1 MNLIVPDSQ
10 RFGLLKPLL
19 WINLLSIGSLIVFW
33 TLGLLEI
40 KPAQATLPDSEVAN
54 RQDIGAEKPSG
65 DFQLSL
71 NQADGLH
78 TAGSELNQHPDPAS
92 VSAQRVEYVSRRD
105 TALSTSLNPNPSV
118 VDVEPN
124 AIAPKTYETLDQTVP
139 ARHEERQNNHNSPAP
154 IDRAKDRGTGR
165 TEDVETRA
173 YSNRIASPIPN
184 PPIQASLSTQ
194 SGLSELALNSAH
206 QPLTIQEQP
215 LTPELSSDQNC
226 HDSTTCNQPLAIETS
241 VRFRDTFDV
250 KVAQLPTLLQNSSP
264 LPVPTNSIPLGSTG
278 SNSGQLPA
286 FPTLISPNVQPQGV
300 NPYSQTW
307 GQPSSFTQTPN
318 TIPTPGTG
326 AAMSPNSYTQTWGQS
341 LYGTQTPTVIPMP
354 GTGAAMGNNPYNQ
367 PGGQSLYGTQTPN
380 LIPMPGAG
388 TAMGNN
394 PYNQAGGQPSYIA
407 PTPNFIPVSTQG
419 FPGGANPYNPAG
431 GQVPYLP
438 QPVILVPV
446 QTMGMPVGGNPYNP
460 AGGQVPYLPQTFIL
474 VPVQPMG
481 VPMGAN
487 PYNLGGG
494 QVAFIPQMPQVGSM
508 PPTQTPVGFNPYNPG
523 AGQFYSLP
531 QNQAVQPVPINQNPQ
546 NFNGYNPG
554 VGQFSYL
561 PQNQAPLPAPVNPN
575 SQGFNG
581 YNPGAGQF
589 YSLPQNQAPLPASV
603 NPNSQSFNGYN
614 PATGQFS
621 YLPQNQAPLPAPVNP
636 NSQGFNGY
644 NPGVGQVYAQP
655 QTQAAL
661 PPRVNPNV
669 NPLNG
674 TNSVAQSPFVSPN
687 PGVVPG
693 TPNPNLP
700 PPVATPAQ
708 EFDPTQPNQP
718 SSSLL
723 RSTALRDPTLQFQG
737 TYVVQ
742 GDSSVA
748 RARLAGVYPL
758 TPKALFAATLDLTS
772 EDSGLADS
780 PNQGLNINELY
791 FATAPFT
798 DLPNLRFVIGQ
809 LDLTSYFDR
818 NSFAKD
824 GVTHFFNPVFQTNPA
839 LSATGISSRPGFLVN
854 WTLTDNIEAKAVAF
868 SSSGSIGDFAL
879 DGFAGEVGLRYGN
892 GIIRG
897 TYATDR
903 DAGSETGFNEIFSI
917 ARGDNNFGLED
928 DDREEAYGLNAEY
941 FIPDWNMGIFG
952 RYGRYINREIDEA
965 ATTYSFGVSFLD
977 VFTEN
982 DRLGLGYGQEL
993 SNNQGEE
1000 DPDVLELFYDF
1011 RFLPN
1016 LRLGFTIQQRNNFSE
1031 TDVGVRL
1038 KTEFDVIP
1046 RGN

>member
-1 MNLIVPDSQ
+1 VQGKHQSVKRTPVMNLIVPDSQ

-33 TLGLLEI
+33 TIGLLEI

-54 RQDIGAEKPSG
+54 RQGIGAEKPSG

-71 NQADGLH
+71 NQATPLH
-78 TAGSELNQHPDPAS
+78 KPGSELNQHPNPAS
-92 VSAQRVEYVSRRD
+92 VSVPRMEHGSRRD
-105 TALSTSLNPNPSV
+105 TPPSTSLNSNPSV
-118 VDVEPN
+118 VAVEPN
-124 AIAPKTYETLDQTVP
+124 AIAAKTHETLDQTVP
-139 ARHEERQNNHNSPAP
+139 ARQEERQNNDNSSAP

-165 TEDVETRA
+165 TEDVETIA
-173 YSNRIASPIPN
+173 YSNPIASPIPN
-184 PPIQASLSTQ
+184 PPIQAIVSTQ
-194 SGLSELALNSAH
+194 SGLSEQALNSAH
-206 QPLTIQEQP
+206 QPLTIEEEP
-215 LTPELSSDQNC
+215 FTPELSSDQNC

-326 AAMSPNSYTQTWGQS
+326 AAMTWGQS
-341 LYGTQTPTVIPMP
+341 LSGTQTPTVIPMP
-354 GTGAAMGNNPYNQ
+354 VPGAAMGNNPYNQ
-367 PGGQSLYGTQTPN
+367 PGGQPSSFVTQTPN
-380 LIPMPGAG
+380 VMPMSVPGA
-388 TAMGNN
+388 AMGNN
-394 PYNQAGGQPSYIA
+394 PYNQPGGQPSYFV

-438 QPVILVPV
+438 QSVILVPV
-446 QTMGMPVGGNPYNP
+446 QTMGMPLGANPYNP

-487 PYNLGGG
+487 PYNPGGG
-494 QVAFIPQMPQVGSM
+494 QFAYMPQMPQFGSM

-523 AGQFYSLP
+523 AGQFSYFPQNQAAQPVPINPNSQGFNGYNPGVGQFSYLP
-531 QNQAVQPVPINQNPQ
+531 QNQAPLPAPVNPNSP

-575 SQGFNG
+575 S
-581 YNPGAGQF
+581 
-589 YSLPQNQAPLPASV
+589 
-603 NPNSQSFNGYN
+603 PN
-614 PATGQFS
+614 
-621 YLPQNQAPLPAPVNP
+621 
-636 NSQGFNGY
+636 FNGY
-644 NPGVGQVYAQP
+644 NPGVGQVYTQP

-661 PPRVNPNV
+661 PPMVNPNF

-718 SSSLL
+718 PSSLL

-737 TYVVQ
+737 SYLVQ

-854 WTLTDNIEAKAVAF
+854 WTLTDNIEAKAAAF
-868 SSSGSIGDFAL
+868 SSSASIGDFGL

-903 DAGSETGFNEIFSI
+903 DAGSDTGFNEIFSI
-917 ARGDNNFGLED
+917 ARGDNNFGLEA

-965 ATTYSFGVSFLD
+965 ATTYSFGVSFVD
-977 VFTEN
+977 VFTQN

-1046 RGN
+1046 SE

>member
-54 RQDIGAEKPSG
+54 QQDIGQEKPSG

-71 NQADGLH
+71 NQADRLH
-78 TAGSELNQHPDPAS
+78 KPGSELNQHPDPAP
-92 VSAQRVEYVSRRD
+92 VSAQRVEHVSRRD
-105 TALSTSLNPNPSV
+105 TAGSTSLNSNPSV
-118 VDVEPN
+118 VALEPN
-124 AIAPKTYETLDQTVP
+124 AIAAKIDETLDQTVP
-139 ARHEERQNNHNSPAP
+139 ARHEERQNNDNNPAS
-154 IDRAKDRGTGR
+154 IDRAKDSGTGR

-194 SGLSELALNSAH
+194 SGLLELALNSAH
-206 QPLTIQEQP
+206 QPLAIEEEP
-215 LTPELSSDQNC
+215 FIPEFSSDHNC
-226 HDSTTCNQPLAIETS
+226 HDSTPCNQPLTTETS
-241 VRFRDTFDV
+241 VRFRDTFEV
-250 KVAQLPTLLQNSSP
+250 KVAQLPTLFQNSSP

-278 SNSGQLPA
+278 SNSRQLPA
-286 FPTLISPNVQPQGV
+286 FPTVVSPNVQPQGV
-300 NPYSQTW
+300 NPYTQTW

-318 TIPTPGTG
+318 TIPTAGTG
-326 AAMSPNSYTQTWGQS
+326 AAMSPNSYTPTWGQS
-341 LYGTQTPTVIPMP
+341 LSGTQTPTVIPMP
-354 GTGAAMGNNPYNQ
+354 NAGAAMGNNLYNQ
-367 PGGQSLYGTQTPN
+367 PGGQSSSFVTQTPN

-388 TAMGNN
+388 TAGVN
-394 PYNQAGGQPSYIA
+394 PYNQPGGQPSYIV

-419 FPGGANPYNPAG
+419 FPGGVNPYNPG

-438 QPVILVPV
+438 QTVILVPV
-446 QTMGMPVGGNPYNP
+446 QTMGMPLGGNPYNP
-460 AGGQVPYLPQTFIL
+460 GGGQVPYLPQTFIL

-481 VPMGAN
+481 VPMGGN
-487 PYNLGGG
+487 PYNVGGG
-494 QVAFIPQMPQVGSM
+494 QVAYIPQMSQVGLTV
-508 PPTQTPVGFNPYNPG
+508 PTQIPVGFNPYNPG
-523 AGQFYSLP
+523 GGQFSYLP
-531 QNQAVQPVPINQNPQ
+531 QNQAVLPAPINPNPQNFNGYNSGSGQVSYLPQNQAVLPAPINPNSPNFNGYNPGGGQVSYLPQNQAVLPAPINPNPQ

-554 VGQFSYL
+554 SGQVSYL
-561 PQNQAPLPAPVNPN
+561 PQNQAVLPAPINPN
-575 SQGFNG
+575 S
-581 YNPGAGQF
+581 
-589 YSLPQNQAPLPASV
+589 
-603 NPNSQSFNGYN
+603 PNFNGYN
-614 PATGQFS
+614 PATGQ
-621 YLPQNQAPLPAPVNP
+621 
-636 NSQGFNGY
+636 
-644 NPGVGQVYAQP
+644 VYVQP

-661 PPRVNPNV
+661 PPMVNPTV
-669 NPLNG
+669 NPSNG
-674 TNSVAQSPFVSPN
+674 MNTVAQSPFGSPN
-687 PGVVPG
+687 PVVVPG
-693 TPNPNLP
+693 TANPTLP
-700 PPVATPAQ
+700 PPIPSPP
-708 EFDPTQPNQP
+708 PTLRRPQSNP

-723 RSTALRDPTLQFQG
+723 RSTALRDPSLAFQG
-737 TYVVQ
+737 SYVVQ

-791 FATAPFT
+791 FSTAPFT
-798 DLPNLRFVIGQ
+798 DLPNLRFVLGQ

-839 LSATGISSRPGFLVN
+839 LSATGISSRPGVLVN
-854 WTLTDNIEAKAVAF
+854 WTLTDTIEAKAAAF

-897 TYATDR
+897 TYATNR

-917 ARGDNNFGLED
+917 ARGDNNVGLEE

-977 VFTEN
+977 VFTQN

-1011 RFLPN
+1011 RFLSN

-1046 RGN
+1046 ID

>member
-19 WINLLSIGSLIVFW
+19 WINLLSGSLIVFW
-33 TLGLLEI
+33 TLGLVGI
-40 KPAQATLPDSEVAN
+40 NSAQAS
-54 RQDIGAEKPSG
+54 
-65 DFQLSL
+65 
-71 NQADGLH
+71 
-78 TAGSELNQHPDPAS
+78 
-92 VSAQRVEYVSRRD
+92 
-105 TALSTSLNPNPSV
+105 LSTSKIANQNDIGSEKLSDDSTLSLSPDKRLDKGEVEPSQRPDTTSHSEQTIGNTVSSHTSPSTTLNSPPSV
-118 VDVEPN
+118 VAVDAN
-124 AIAPKTYETLDQTVP
+124 AIAGKPREPLEQTVST
-139 ARHEERQNNHNSPAP
+139 RQSNPQSNDNRSTPLD
-154 IDRAKDRGTGR
+154 ITTDRGAGR
-165 TEDVETRA
+165 IEAVKSKAHSQKIDF
-173 YSNRIASPIPN
+173 PIPN
-184 PPIQASLSTQ
+184 PPIQASLSHQ
-194 SGLSELALNSAH
+194 SVLSELALNTVH
-206 QPLTIQEQP
+206 QPLTIEEEP
-215 LTPELSSDQNC
+215 FTPEFSSNQNC
-226 HDSTTCNQPLAIETS
+226 HDSTSCNQPLANETS
-241 VRFRDTFDV
+241 VGLRDTFEV
-250 KVAQLPTLLQNSSP
+250 KVAQIPTLLQNSSP

-278 SNSGQLPA
+278 SNSRQLPA
-286 FPTLISPNVQPQGV
+286 FPTVGSPNIQPQGV
-300 NPYSQTW
+300 NPYNQTW

-318 TIPTPGTG
+318 T
-326 AAMSPNSYTQTWGQS
+326 SPNSYTPTWGQS
-341 LYGTQTPTVIPMP
+341 LSGTQTPAVIPMP
-354 GTGAAMGNNPYNQ
+354 NAGAAMGNIPYSQ
-367 PGGQSLYGTQTPN
+367 PGGQSSSFVTQTPN
-380 LIPMPGAG
+380 IIPMPGAG
-388 TAMGNN
+388 TTGVN
-394 PYNQAGGQPSYIA
+394 PYSQPGGQPSYIA
-407 PTPNFIPVSTQG
+407 PTPNFIPVATQG
-419 FPGGANPYNPAG
+419 FPGGVNPYN
-431 GQVPYLP
+431 L
-438 QPVILVPV
+438 
-446 QTMGMPVGGNPYNP
+446 
-460 AGGQVPYLPQTFIL
+460 GGQVPYLPQTFIL

-487 PYNLGGG
+487 PYNVGGG
-494 QVAFIPQMPQVGSM
+494 QVAYIPQMSPVGSTV
-508 PPTQTPVGFNPYNPG
+508 PTQIPVGFNPYNPG
-523 AGQFYSLP
+523 GGQVFYLP
-531 QNQAVQPVPINQNPQ
+531 QNQAAFPVPTNPNSQ

-554 VGQFSYL
+554 VGQLSYLPQNQASLPAPINPNSQNFNGYNPGVGQLSYL
-561 PQNQAPLPAPVNPN
+561 PQNQAPLPAPINPN
-575 SQGFNG
+575 SQNFN
-581 YNPGAGQF
+581 
-589 YSLPQNQAPLPASV
+589 S
-603 NPNSQSFNGYN
+603 YN
-614 PATGQFS
+614 PAT
-621 YLPQNQAPLPAPVNP
+621 
-636 NSQGFNGY
+636 
-644 NPGVGQVYAQP
+644 GQVYAQP

-661 PPRVNPNV
+661 PQMVNPTV
-669 NPLNG
+669 NPSNG
-674 TNSVAQSPFVSPN
+674 MNTVAQAPFGSPN
-687 PGVVPG
+687 PAVVPG
-693 TPNPNLP
+693 TANPTLP
-700 PPVATPAQ
+700 PPITNPP
-708 EFDPTQPNQP
+708 PTLRRPQSNS

-723 RSTALRDPTLQFQG
+723 RSTALRDPSLAFQG
-737 TYVVQ
+737 SYVVQ

-798 DLPNLRFVIGQ
+798 DLPNLRFVLGQ

-839 LSATGISSRPGFLVN
+839 LSATGISSRPGVLVN
-854 WTLTDNIEAKAVAF
+854 WTLTDNIEAKAAAF

-897 TYATDR
+897 TYATNR

-917 ARGDNNFGLED
+917 ARGDGNVGLED

-977 VFTEN
+977 VFTQN

-1038 KTEFDVIP
+1038 KTDFDVIP
-1046 RGN
+1046 ID

>member
-54 RQDIGAEKPSG
+54 RQDIGEEKPSG

-71 NQADGLH
+71 NQATRLH
-78 TAGSELNQHPDPAS
+78 KPGSELNQHPDPAS

-105 TALSTSLNPNPSV
+105 TALSISLNPNPSV
-118 VDVEPN
+118 VAVEPN

-139 ARHEERQNNHNSPAP
+139 ARHEERQNNDNSRAP

-165 TEDVETRA
+165 TEDVETIA

-194 SGLSELALNSAH
+194 SGLSERALNSAH
-206 QPLTIQEQP
+206 QPLMIQEEP

-250 KVAQLPTLLQNSSP
+250 KVAQLPTLQNSSP

-300 NPYSQTW
+300 NPYTQTW

-326 AAMSPNSYTQTWGQS
+326 AVMSPNSYTPTWGQS
-341 LYGTQTPTVIPMP
+341 LSGTQTPNTIPMP
-354 GTGAAMGNNPYNQ
+354 NAGAAMGNNPYNQ
-367 PGGQSLYGTQTPN
+367 PGGQSSSFVTQTPN
-380 LIPMPGAG
+380 VIPMSVPGA
-388 TAMGNN
+388 AMGNN
-394 PYNQAGGQPSYIA
+394 PYNQTGGQPSYIA

-419 FPGGANPYNPAG
+419 FPGGANPYNPGG

-446 QTMGMPVGGNPYNP
+446 QTMGMPLGGNPYNP
-460 AGGQVPYLPQTFIL
+460 GGGQVPYLPQTFIL

-487 PYNLGGG
+487 PYNPGGG
-494 QVAFIPQMPQVGSM
+494 QVAYILQTPQGGSM
-508 PPTQTPVGFNPYNPG
+508 LPTQTPVGFNPYNPG

-554 VGQFSYL
+554 AGQFSYLPQNQAAQPVPINQNPQNFNGYNPGVGQFSYL

-575 SQGFNG
+575 SQN
-581 YNPGAGQF
+581 
-589 YSLPQNQAPLPASV
+589 
-603 NPNSQSFNGYN
+603 
-614 PATGQFS
+614 
-621 YLPQNQAPLPAPVNP
+621 
-636 NSQGFNGY
+636 FNGY

-661 PPRVNPNV
+661 PPQVNPNV

-687 PGVVPG
+687 PGVVPV

-700 PPVATPAQ
+700 PPVATPTQ

-718 SSSLL
+718 PSSLL

-903 DAGSETGFNEIFSI
+903 DAGSDTGFNEIFSI
-917 ARGDNNFGLED
+917 ARGDNNVGLEA

-977 VFTEN
+977 VFTQN

-1046 RGN
+1046 RE

>member
-40 KPAQATLPDSEVAN
+40 KPAQATLSDSEVAN
-54 RQDIGAEKPSG
+54 RQDIGAAKPSG
-65 DFQLSL
+65 DFTLSRH
-71 NQADGLH
+71 QVAKGDRLH
-78 TAGSELNQHPDPAS
+78 QREFAPSYDPDTTPI
-92 VSAQRVEYVSRRD
+92 SAQTVGNHSRRD
-105 TALSTSLNPNPSV
+105 TLPSTTLKSTPSIV
-118 VDVEPN
+118 AVEPN
-124 AIAPKTYETLDQTVP
+124 AIAAKTYETLDQTVST
-139 ARHEERQNNHNSPAP
+139 RQDEQQSHDDSSAP
-154 IDRAKDRGTGR
+154 IDMAKDRGTGR
-165 TEDVETRA
+165 TEDAESRA
-173 YSNRIASPIPN
+173 YSSIASSILN
-184 PPIQASLSTQ
+184 PPIPASLSTQ
-194 SGLSELALNSAH
+194 SGLSELGLNAAH
-206 QPLTIQEQP
+206 QPLAIQEDP
-215 LTPELSSDQNC
+215 LTPEGSSNQNC
-226 HDSTTCNQPLAIETS
+226 HDQTACNQPLAIETS
-241 VRFRDTFDV
+241 VRFRNRFRDTFDV
-250 KVAQLPTLLQNSSP
+250 KVAQIPTLLQNSSP

-278 SNSGQLPA
+278 SNSEQLPA
-286 FPTLISPNVQPQGV
+286 FPVVSPNVQPQGV
-300 NPYSQTW
+300 NPYTQTW

-318 TIPTPGTG
+318 PIPTPGTG
-326 AAMSPNSYTQTWGQS
+326 AAMTWGQS
-341 LYGTQTPTVIPMP
+341 LSGTQTPTVIPMP
-354 GTGAAMGNNPYNQ
+354 GAGAAMGNNPYNQ
-367 PGGQSLYGTQTPN
+367 PGGQPSYFVN
-380 LIPMPGAG
+380 PMPGAG
-388 TAMGNN
+388 AAMGNN
-394 PYNQAGGQPSYIA
+394 PYNQPGGQPSYFV
-407 PTPNFIPVSTQG
+407 PTPNFIPVATQG

-446 QTMGMPVGGNPYNP
+446 QTMGMPVGGNNYNP

-474 VPVQPMG
+474 LPVQPMG

-487 PYNLGGG
+487 PYNPGGG
-494 QVAFIPQMPQVGSM
+494 QFSYMPQMPQVGSM
-508 PPTQTPVGFNPYNPG
+508 PPPQTPVGFNPYNPG

-575 SQGFNG
+575 SPGFNG
-581 YNPGAGQF
+581 YNPGTGQF
-589 YSLPQNQAPLPASV
+589 YSLPQNQAPLPAPV

-614 PATGQFS
+614 PATGQ
-621 YLPQNQAPLPAPVNP
+621 
-636 NSQGFNGY
+636 
-644 NPGVGQVYAQP
+644 VYTQP
-655 QTQAAL
+655 QTQAGL
-661 PPRVNPNV
+661 PPRVNPTV
-669 NPLNG
+669 NPSNG

-693 TPNPNLP
+693 TPNPTLP
-700 PPVATPAQ
+700 PPGATPAQ
-708 EFDPTQPNQP
+708 GFDPTQPNQP
-718 SSSLL
+718 PSSLL

-737 TYVVQ
+737 SYVVQ

-868 SSSGSIGDFAL
+868 SSSASIGNFAL

-917 ARGDNNFGLED
+917 ARGDNNFGLEE

-941 FIPDWNMGIFG
+941 FIPEWNMGIFG

-977 VFTEN
+977 VFTQN

-1031 TDVGVRL
+1031 TDVGVRV

>member
-1 MNLIVPDSQ
+1 
-10 RFGLLKPLL
+10 
-19 WINLLSIGSLIVFW
+19 
-33 TLGLLEI
+33 
-40 KPAQATLPDSEVAN
+40 
-54 RQDIGAEKPSG
+54 
-65 DFQLSL
+65 
-71 NQADGLH
+71 
-78 TAGSELNQHPDPAS
+78 
-92 VSAQRVEYVSRRD
+92 
-105 TALSTSLNPNPSV
+105 
-118 VDVEPN
+118 
-124 AIAPKTYETLDQTVP
+124 
-139 ARHEERQNNHNSPAP
+139 
-154 IDRAKDRGTGR
+154 
-165 TEDVETRA
+165 
-173 YSNRIASPIPN
+173 
-184 PPIQASLSTQ
+184 
-194 SGLSELALNSAH
+194 
-206 QPLTIQEQP
+206 
-215 LTPELSSDQNC
+215 
-226 HDSTTCNQPLAIETS
+226 
-241 VRFRDTFDV
+241 
-250 KVAQLPTLLQNSSP
+250 
-264 LPVPTNSIPLGSTG
+264 
-278 SNSGQLPA
+278 
-286 FPTLISPNVQPQGV
+286 
-300 NPYSQTW
+300 
-307 GQPSSFTQTPN
+307 
-318 TIPTPGTG
+318 
-326 AAMSPNSYTQTWGQS
+326 
-341 LYGTQTPTVIPMP
+341 
-354 GTGAAMGNNPYNQ
+354 MGNNPYNQ
-367 PGGQSLYGTQTPN
+367 PGGQ
-380 LIPMPGAG
+380 
-388 TAMGNN
+388 
-394 PYNQAGGQPSYIA
+394 PSYFV
-407 PTPNFIPVSTQG
+407 PTPNFIPVATQG

-446 QTMGMPVGGNPYNP
+446 QTMGMPVGGNNYNP

-487 PYNLGGG
+487 PYNPGGG
-494 QVAFIPQMPQVGSM
+494 QFSYMPQMPQVGSM
-508 PPTQTPVGFNPYNPG
+508 PPPQTPVGFNPYNPG

-575 SQGFNG
+575 SPGFNG
-581 YNPGAGQF
+581 YNPGTGQF
-589 YSLPQNQAPLPASV
+589 YALPQNQAPLPAPV

-614 PATGQFS
+614 PATGQ
-621 YLPQNQAPLPAPVNP
+621 
-636 NSQGFNGY
+636 
-644 NPGVGQVYAQP
+644 VYTQP
-655 QTQAAL
+655 QTQAGL
-661 PPRVNPNV
+661 PPRVNPTV
-669 NPLNG
+669 NPSNG

-693 TPNPNLP
+693 TPNPTLP
-700 PPVATPAQ
+700 PPGATPAQ
-708 EFDPTQPNQP
+708 GFDPTQPNQP
-718 SSSLL
+718 PSSLL

-737 TYVVQ
+737 SYVVQ

-868 SSSGSIGDFAL
+868 SSSASIGNFAL

-917 ARGDNNFGLED
+917 ARGDNNFGLEE

-977 VFTEN
+977 VFTQN

-1031 TDVGVRL
+1031 TDVGVRV